1 MNLHGRRRAGGG
13 RGGARPGGPP
23 ALRPPGRRPGRIALA
38 LAGVVTTTSV
48 ARLLLLLLAFGVLL
62 GSPVPSLAADYQGPI
77 VDAHSHVPNGSA
89 IDAYVA
95 AMKKHN
101 ISRVVLL
108 GVGGVQKDDVAWIAA
123 AAKKYPGLVIPAAPV
138 ADPSDAGVAKAA
150 AALDSL
156 KARALG
162 EVHGRQVSRK
172 IERDATSFGTLFELA
187 ASRGVPVVI
196 HEELTDA
203 SARKLEAALAAHR
216 KTTVVIAHGG
226 EGPPARVDGLLA
238 RSSNLFFD
246 LSGMHFQRKPA
257 LATET
262 GPLDPAWKAVI
273 EKYPDRFLIGIDVWA
288 PRLFE
293 PATLDK
299 LMVWTR
305 RILGELKPEVA
316 ERVASKNAAALF
328 KLD

>member
-1 MNLHGRRRAGGG
+1 MSPSPIMAGW
-13 RGGARPGGPP
+13 GALLWLVWAITP
-23 ALRPPGRRPGRIALA
+23 ATALA
-38 LAGVVTTTSV
+38 AE
-48 ARLLLLLLAFGVLL
+48 
-62 GSPVPSLAADYQGPI
+62 YQGPI
-77 VDAHSHVPNGSA
+77 VDAHSHVSSATA

-95 AMKKHN
+95 AMKRHN
-101 ISRVVLL
+101 ITRVVLL
-108 GVGGVQKDDVAWIAA
+108 GVGAVQKEDVAWIEA
-123 AAKKYPGLVIPAAPV
+123 AAKKYPGIVVPGAPV

-150 AALDSL
+150 EALERL

-172 IERDATSFGTLFELA
+172 IERDPGSFGKLFELA
-187 ASRGVPVVI
+187 AAKGVPVII
-196 HEELTDA
+196 HEELTDD

-216 KTTVVIAHGG
+216 KTTGVIAHGG
-226 EGPPARVDGLLA
+226 DGAPARVDGLLT
-238 RSSNLFFD
+238 RNTNLFFD

-273 EKYPDRFLIGIDVWA
+273 EKHPDRFLIGIDVWA

-299 LMVWTR
+299 LMTWTR
-305 RILGELKPEVA
+305 RILGELKPAVA
-316 ERVASKNAAALF
+316 ERVAAKNAAALF